1 MDKICKAIVFG
12 GLAEVTAFDTTE
24 LVQKAQ
30 DLHKTSPVAT
40 VALGKV
46 LSIAAYMSSTLKNKG
61 DKFSINIIADGPMG
75 NVIVAGNSDMQ
86 VRGYVTNPD
95 VQLEKLGS
103 GKENLKEA
111 FGDGTINVI
120 KDLGLK
126 ECYSGQSEIVNG
138 NVDEDFAWYFTKS
151 EGIPTALAMAV
162 NLDDDGKCTSA
173 GGIIIQPLPDCP
185 EEVLV
190 ILEDISM
197 NFGIMDKLV
206 KDRDPHKLIDDNFG
220 HFEIKYF
227 DPVTPVYHCICS
239 PLYMEGVVRSIGRG
253 ECVNILM
260 ERGSIE
266 IKCHFCGKV
275 YNFGKQ
281 DVIDIWQRYDKLN
294 KKQDQ

>member
-1 MDKICKAIVFG
+1 MDKICKSIVFG

-24 LVQKAQ
+24 LVQKARE
-30 DLHKTSPVAT
+30 LHKTSPVAT

-46 LSIAAYMSSTLKNKG
+46 LSIGAYMSSTLKNDG
-61 DKFSINIIADGPMG
+61 DRFSISITCDGPIQ
-75 NVIVAGNSDMQ
+75 NLVVAGNSKLQ
-86 VRGYVTNPD
+86 VRGYLENPD
-95 VQLEKLGS
+95 FQLEKLGS
-103 GKENLKEA
+103 GKENLREA
-111 FGDGTINVI
+111 FGSGTINVI

-126 ECYSGQSEIVNG
+126 ECYTGKSEVVNG

-151 EGIPTALAMAV
+151 EGVPTALAMAV
-162 NLDDDGKCTSA
+162 NLDENGDCTSA
-173 GGIIIQPLPDCP
+173 GGIIIQPLPGCP

-206 KDRDPHKLIDDNFG
+206 AARDPHKLIDDYFG

-227 DPVTPVYHCICS
+227 DPVTPVYQCICS
-239 PLYMEGVVRSIGRG
+239 PLYMEGVVRAIGRG

-275 YNFGKQ
+275 YNFSKEE
-281 DVIDIWQRYDKLN
+281 VVDIWQRYDKLN
-294 KKQDQ
+294 KK